1 MTRMC
6 DDCGLRPANYC
17 TEITLN
23 GKKYEAV
30 LCDECMK
37 KRQNARTPVY
47 QTFMQPEL
55 ECPVCHTRLSDVV
68 ETRYVGCS
76 ECYKVFR
83 GQVLNNIQEMHG
95 TRKHLGSVLARIK
108 TARGLPTTKYE
119 RKYHLR
125 AEEGGATTPKKIYG
139 FFKRGKDENKETQT
153 LSYRRACVLREI
165 AVHTVSSRLTI
176 TRRLKVLFPR
186 RKRRLNLT
194 QIDTYGD

>member
-6 DDCGLRPANYC
+6 DDCGLRPATYC

-95 TRKHLGSVLARIK
+95 TRKHLGKRLR
-108 TARGLPTTKYE
+108 E
-119 RKYHLR
+119 NRKNRNVSLSDDENMKEQYHLA
-125 AEEGGATTPKKIYG
+125 AEEGRSDDAEEIYG
-139 FFKRGKDENKETQT
+139 FFKKGEKDDE
-153 LSYRRACVLREI
+153 
-165 AVHTVSSRLTI
+165 
-176 TRRLKVLFPR
+176 
-186 RKRRLNLT
+186 
-194 QIDTYGD
+194 